1 MITAAISTV
10 LGMVGGVLPDVLK
23 EVRDT
28 RNATRER
35 EFLKL
40 QADLQLQAAKVTADS
55 RLREIDANL
64 AASEAKATREYLA
77 SVIESQSRPTGIVWI
92 DGFNAVL
99 RPICVVM
106 IMVLFMMTALPF
118 VWAVMQ
124 KMQMGAIDAKQM
136 AEIIWG
142 SLVGESILATLGFLF
157 GYRSAAKK

>member
-1 MITAAISTV
+1 MITAAISTI

-40 QADLQLQAAKVTADS
+40 QSELQLKAAQVTADS

-64 AASEAKATREYLA
+64 VAQEAKATREYLA
-77 SVIESQSRPTGIVWI
+77 QVVESQGKPTGIVWI

-99 RPICVVM
+99 RPVCVAM

-118 VWAVMQ
+118 VWAVLQ
-124 KMQMGAIDAKQM
+124 KMQMGLIDAKQM

>member
-1 MITAAISTV
+1 MITAAISTI
-10 LGMVGGVLPDVLK
+10 LGMVGGVLPDVMK
-23 EVRDT
+23 EVRDS
-28 RNATRER
+28 RNAVRER

-40 QADLQLQAAKVTADS
+40 QAELQLQAAKVTADS
-55 RLREIDANL
+55 RLREIDASL

-77 SVIESQSRPTGIVWI
+77 AVIESQSKPTGILWI

-99 RPICVVM
+99 RPACVAM
-106 IMVLFMMTALPF
+106 IMVLFIMTALPF
-118 VWAVMQ
+118 VWAVTQ
-124 KMQMGAIDAKQM
+124 KMQMGVIDAKQM